1 MAPLLVYVIAGVLI
15 AFTIA
20 LIPLV
25 QQLIR
30 TAASAER
37 FLDSA
42 KEDLRRIQ
50 EDVHAAREKVDALA
64 TSTQVAVDQMNGL
77 VRHVG
82 DVGNGLK
89 VSVEGLVGRLG
100 GGGSGLGLGGILGL
114 VTSLVALLRRPKG
127 SEA

>member
-1 MAPLLVYVIAGVLI
+1 MAPLLVYVISGVLI
-15 AFTIA
+15 ALTIA

-100 GGGSGLGLGGILGL
+100 GGSGLGLGSILGI
-114 VTSLVALLRRPKG
+114 VSSLIALLRRPKG
-127 SEA
+127 IGV